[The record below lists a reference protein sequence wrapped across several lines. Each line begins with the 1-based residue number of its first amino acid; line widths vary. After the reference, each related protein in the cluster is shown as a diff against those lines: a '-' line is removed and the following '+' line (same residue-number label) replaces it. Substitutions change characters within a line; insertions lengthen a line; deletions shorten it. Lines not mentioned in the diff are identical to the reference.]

1 MYLYLKCNIKWGI
14 QNTKFKVINQ
24 HKNDTCHVQSLE
36 KNIYFGALSSF
47 DCVFTLKQH
56 ILLILGSGVNI
67 ELFSHD
73 LDINVNVHQN
83 LQPTSTWVN
92 FTFYYEQ
99 MNMNS
104 NSICMMTYNPL
115 AWKCDGQWV
124 QVCIHWL

>member
-73 LDINVNVHQN
+73 LDINVNVHQI
-83 LQPTSTWVN
+83 S
-92 FTFYYEQ
+92 
-99 MNMNS
+99 
-104 NSICMMTYNPL
+104 NPL
-115 AWKCDGQWV
+115 QHESISRFIMNK
-124 QVCIHWL
+124 